1 MTMTT
6 FMPFDVD
13 KLLDEALRGAKES
26 ASWSPA
32 CNTYEDERSYWVQA
46 ALPGL
51 RREDIEIVV
60 EDQVLTI
67 KGERKEEASKDRSY
81 FVREFNR
88 GSFDR
93 SFKLPNTADQGK
105 VTATYQ
111 DGVLTVELP
120 KREETK
126 PRRITIA

>member
-13 KLLDEALRGAKES
+13 KFLDEALRGANGS

-32 CNTYEDERSYWVQA
+32 CNAYENERSYWVQA

-51 RREDIEIVV
+51 QREDIEIVV

-67 KGERKEEASKDRSY
+67 KGERKEEAPKDRTY

-88 GSFDR
+88 GSFVR

-105 VTATYQ
+105 VAATYQ
-111 DGVLTVELP
+111 DGVLMVEVP

>member
-13 KLLDEALRGAKES
+13 KFLEEALRGADGS

-32 CNTYEDERSYWVQA
+32 CNAYEDERSYWVQA

-51 RREDIEIVV
+51 HREDIEIVV

-67 KGERKEEASKDRSY
+67 KGQRKEEAAKDKAY
-81 FVREFNR
+81 FVREFHR
-88 GSFDR
+88 GAFTR
-93 SFKLPNTADQGK
+93 SFKLPNTADQSK
-105 VTATYQ
+105 VAATYQ
-111 DGVLTVELP
+111 DGVLTVEVP

-126 PRRITIA
+126 PRRIAIA

>member
-6 FMPFDVD
+6 FRPFDVD
-13 KLLDEALRGAKES
+13 KFLEEALRGANGS

-32 CNTYEDERSYWVQA
+32 CNAYENERSYWVQA

-51 RREDIEIVV
+51 HREDIEIVV

-67 KGERKEEASKDRSY
+67 KGERKEETAKDKTY
-81 FVREFNR
+81 FVREFHR
-88 GSFDR
+88 GAFAR
-93 SFKLPNTADQGK
+93 SFKLPNTADQSK
-105 VTATYQ
+105 VAATYQ
-111 DGVLTVELP
+111 DGVLTVEVP

-126 PRRITIA
+126 PRRIAIA

>member
-6 FMPFDVD
+6 LMPFDVD
-13 KLLDEALRGAKES
+13 EFLDEALRAGNGS

-32 CNTYEDERSYWVQA
+32 CNAYEDERSYWVQA

-51 RREDIEIVV
+51 DRKAIEIIV
-60 EDQVLTI
+60 EDEVLTI
-67 KGERKEEASKDRSY
+67 KGERKEDASKDRTY
-81 FVREFNR
+81 FIREFKR
-88 GSFDR
+88 GSFVR
-93 SFKLPNTADQGK
+93 SFKLPNTADQTK

-126 PRRITIA
+126 PRRITIE

>member
-1 MTMTT
+1 MSVTT

-13 KLLDEALRGAKES
+13 TFLEEALRAGNGS

-32 CNTYEDERSYWVQA
+32 CNAFEDERSYWVQA

-51 RREDIEIVV
+51 ERKDIEIVV
-60 EDQVLTI
+60 EDEVLTI
-67 KGERKEEASKDRSY
+67 KGERKEDDSKERTY
-81 FVREFNR
+81 FIREFKR
-88 GSFDR
+88 GSFVR
-93 SFKLPNTADQGK
+93 SFKLPNTADQTK
-105 VTATYQ
+105 VAATYQ

>member
-6 FMPFDVD
+6 LMPFDVD
-13 KLLDEALRGAKES
+13 KFLDEALRGANGS

-32 CNTYEDERSYWVQA
+32 CNAYEDDRSYWVQA

-51 RREDIEIVV
+51 QRKDIEIVV

-67 KGERKEEASKDRSY
+67 KGERKEEAPKDRTY

-88 GSFDR
+88 GSFVR

-105 VTATYQ
+105 VAATYQ
-111 DGVLTVELP
+111 DGVLMVEVP

>member
-13 KLLDEALRGAKES
+13 KFLDEALRAGNGS

-32 CNTYEDERSYWVQA
+32 CNAYEDERSYWVQA

-51 RREDIEIVV
+51 DRKDIEIVV
-60 EDQVLTI
+60 QDEMLTI
-67 KGERKEEASKDRSY
+67 KGERKEDDSTERTY
-81 FVREFNR
+81 LVREFNR
-88 GSFDR
+88 GSFVR
-93 SFKLPNTADQGK
+93 SFKLPKTADHSK

-111 DGVLTVELP
+111 DGILTVEVP